1 MRKTVQ
7 ITYVLKK
14 EFPNLRFSEK
24 TVSLFEKY
32 FEILKQWN
40 KKINL
45 TAIFDPEQIII
56 KHLLDS
62 LVVYNTSIGH
72 SLMTLPSSS
81 LLDLGSGA
89 GIPGILLQISNPCLN
104 VISIDKSQKKIGF
117 QEFVK
122 AKLELKNL
130 ELLSERVE
138 TLMKRRIYEKSL
150 DFIVSRAFVQI
161 KDLFEYGRFF
171 LKDHGYLILWK
182 GAGWQDELKVVPD
195 SLQRYFELVENSPYQ
210 FKQSSFGGRILVF
223 QHI

>member
-7 ITYVLKK
+7 ITYILKK
-14 EFPNLRFSEK
+14 EFPNLHFSEK

-32 FEILKQWN
+32 FEILEQWN

-45 TAIFDPEQIII
+45 TAIIDPEQMIT

-62 LVVYNTSIGH
+62 LVVYNTSIGQ

-89 GIPGILLQISNPCLN
+89 GIPGILLQISNPYLN

-117 QEFVK
+117 QEYIK
-122 AKLELKNL
+122 AKLELQNL

-138 TLMKRRIYEKSL
+138 TLMTRRIYEKSL

-171 LKDHGYLILWK
+171 LKEHGYLILWK
-182 GAGWQDELKVVPD
+182 GAGWQDELKATPD
-195 SLQRYFELVENSPYQ
+195 SLQIHFKLVESSTYQ
-210 FKQSSFGGRILVF
+210 FKQTNFGGRILVF
-223 QHI
+223 RHT